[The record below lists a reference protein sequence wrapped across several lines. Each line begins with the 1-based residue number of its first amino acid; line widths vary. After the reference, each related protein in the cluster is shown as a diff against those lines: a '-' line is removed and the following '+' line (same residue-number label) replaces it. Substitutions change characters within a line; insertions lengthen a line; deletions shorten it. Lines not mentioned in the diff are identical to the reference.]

1 VGPALLGW
9 CLLVI
14 EMRWGIG
21 VFYLRGVGG
30 SAEALS
36 RGRDSMRGGRLM
48 EGVKSRLI
56 ANLLER

>member
-1 VGPALLGW
+1 MGW